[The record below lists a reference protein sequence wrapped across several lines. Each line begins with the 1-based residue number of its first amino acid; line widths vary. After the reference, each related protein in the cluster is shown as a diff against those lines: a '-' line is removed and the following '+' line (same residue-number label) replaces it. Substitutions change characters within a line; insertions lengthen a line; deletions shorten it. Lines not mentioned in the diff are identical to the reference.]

1 MEMTG
6 EQRIEAPRDKVWAAL
21 NDPEVLRQC
30 IPGCQSLEKTADD
43 KMKAVAQV
51 KVGPIGARF
60 TGEVTLSDLDPPNGY
75 RIQGEGQGGPAG
87 FAKGGANVRLR
98 EDGAATLL
106 SYDVNAQVGGKLAQL
121 GGALIHATAKQM
133 AGAFFK
139 KLSEVIGE
147 PAPAAIASPAGDA
160 ATASASATSAAP
172 VAARAAAPAAIPPSS
187 VPAAATPAS
196 LPTTWILAVVVAALA
211 GFLLGSGGGGASAWL
226 GLSVGL
232 LVIVVAAAAFEFGR
246 RSSGAAPTPVV
257 VIDPALLARL
267 AAPSGQEPKA

>member
-6 EQRIEAPRDKVWAAL
+6 EQRIEAPRDEVWAAL
-21 NDPEVLRQC
+21 NDPDVLRQC

-98 EDGAATLL
+98 DDGAATLL
-106 SYDVNAQVGGKLAQL
+106 SYEVNAQVGGKLAQL
-121 GGALIHATAKQM
+121 GGALIDATAKQM

-147 PAPAAIASPAGDA
+147 PAPAAAPVASAA
-160 ATASASATSAAP
+160 ATASAAASS
-172 VAARAAAPAAIPPSS
+172 APAVAPR
-187 VPAAATPAS
+187 AATPAAVPTPAAS
-196 LPTTWILAVVVAALA
+196 PAAASGPPTTWVLAVVVAAFA
-211 GFLLGSGGGGASAWL
+211 GFLLGSGGGGDSAWL

-232 LVIVVAAAAFEFGR
+232 LVIVVAGAAFEFGR
-246 RSSGAAPTPVV
+246 RSAGAAQAPVV
-257 VIDPALLARL
+257 VIDPALIARL
-267 AAPSGQEPKA
+267 APPSDREPRA